1 MGKYGIPEQPSLEG
15 FDMYHEAHEA
25 LATAYSIPIKDPF
38 RASTERRA
46 LTYAVLAV
54 VDAIR
59 EANQKPTE
67 VDDAA

>member
-1 MGKYGIPEQPSLEG
+1 MGKYNTPEQPSLEG

-25 LATAYSIPIKDPF
+25 LSVAYSMHPRDPLRISIEQ
-38 RASTERRA
+38 RAQ
-46 LTYAVLAV
+46 TYALLAV

-67 VDDAA
+67 IPDKP